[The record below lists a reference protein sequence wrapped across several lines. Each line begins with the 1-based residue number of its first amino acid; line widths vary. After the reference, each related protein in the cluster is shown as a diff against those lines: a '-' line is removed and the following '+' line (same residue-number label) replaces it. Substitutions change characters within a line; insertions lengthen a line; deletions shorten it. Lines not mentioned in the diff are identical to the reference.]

1 MKETAQNKDV
11 LQWYPAFFAGLQI
24 ELAAERENLV
34 FENEHQLSKKPM
46 EIDILV
52 IKKERDL
59 PVKKNIGRIFKKYN
73 LIEYKSPTDYLSID
87 DFYKVYGYACFYKSD
102 TGKTDEICADELSI
116 TLVSL
121 KYPRKLVGHLQQK
134 RGYVIEKAE
143 KGIYYIKGDYIP
155 IQLIVTSRLSKEEN
169 LWLRNLT
176 NRLSGTSEA
185 KKLIEEYGRHKNEN
199 LYKAVMDVIVRAN
212 RERFQEVKSMCEAL
226 EELMKEEMDALRE
239 KCIEEGI
246 QEGMQK
252 GMQKGQQEGIRNG
265 VAQSVLELLGTLGSI
280 SAELEEHIQQETNL
294 EVLKAFLKKA
304 ASAQSMEEFEVYAA
318 RHLAKNL

>member
-1 MKETAQNKDV
+1 MKETAHNKDV
-11 LQWYPAFFAGLQI
+11 LQWHPAFFAGLQI

-34 FENEHQLSKKPM
+34 FESEHQLSKKPM

-52 IKKERDL
+52 IKKERNL
-59 PVKKNIGRIFKKYN
+59 PVKKNIGRIFRKYN

-87 DFYKVYGYACFYKSD
+87 DFYKVYGYACFYKAD
-102 TGKTDEICADELSI
+102 TGKTDEVRADELSI

-121 KYPRKLVGHLQQK
+121 KYPRNLARNLQQN

-143 KGIYYIKGDYIP
+143 RGIYYIKGDYIP
-155 IQLIVTSRLSKEEN
+155 IQLIVTSLLSAEEN

-212 RERFQEVKSMCEAL
+212 RERLIVSN
-226 EELMKEEMDALRE
+226 D
-239 KCIEEGI
+239 
-246 QEGMQK
+246 
-252 GMQKGQQEGIRNG
+252 
-265 VAQSVLELLGTLGSI
+265 VW
-280 SAELEEHIQQETNL
+280 
-294 EVLKAFLKKA
+294 
-304 ASAQSMEEFEVYAA
+304 
-318 RHLAKNL
+318 KNESNK